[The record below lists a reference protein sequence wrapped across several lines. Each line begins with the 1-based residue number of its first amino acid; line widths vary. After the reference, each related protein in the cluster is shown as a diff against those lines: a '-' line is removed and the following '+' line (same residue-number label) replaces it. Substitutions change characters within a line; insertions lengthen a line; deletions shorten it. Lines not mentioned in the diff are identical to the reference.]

1 MIAINKFKLIY
12 EGAMGASQFEGLLKD
27 GSGEQSV
34 FWTARSGPWHV
45 FLNPRKFVVFAVR
58 HQGPIGNPRCI
69 PGIRPVYNRDDFY
82 DPGPLTSSPT
92 PIPSGVLCG
101 DNSSL
106 SYIVARRC
114 RACAVCAR
122 LSCRIPLR
130 SGLRTRCGF
139 FCFVILDRIA
149 E

>member
-1 MIAINKFKLIY
+1 MIATSSNWFMKEPWVRRSSKDCWKTVVVNKR
-12 EGAMGASQFEGLLKD
+12 
-27 GSGEQSV
+27 SV

-58 HQGPIGNPRCI
+58 HQDPIGNPRCI
-69 PGIRPVYNRDDFY
+69 PRIRPVYNRDDFY

-130 SGLRTRCGF
+130 SGLRTRCGVF
-139 FCFVILDRIA
+139 FSLLY
-149 E
+149 